1 MSSSQQGRLAGPSL
15 SSASSIRLCLSLSI
29 YGTVVL
35 AGCSGNSPATTFQVS
50 GTVKLS
56 DGQPL
61 TAGRILFRPDK
72 DSKYSARGGI
82 NQDGAF
88 ELTTFK
94 EGDGA
99 IAGVH
104 KVMITPEVDRAA
116 LDEPAA
122 TRKREKPVI
131 DIQYQSLQ
139 RTPLEVTVTADGS
152 SENHFDLV
160 VEPPRSRQ
168 KNRRSQ

>member
-1 MSSSQQGRLAGPSL
+1 MSICGAAGL
-15 SSASSIRLCLSLSI
+15 TL
-29 YGTVVL
+29 T
-35 AGCSGNSPATTFQVS
+35 GCSGSGPATTFQVS
-50 GTVKLS
+50 GTVKFP

-72 DSKYSARGGI
+72 DAKYSARGGI
-82 NQDGAF
+82 LEDGTF
-88 ELTTFK
+88 ELSTFN

-122 TRKREKPVI
+122 TRKRAMPVI
-131 DIQYQSLQ
+131 DIQYQSL
-139 RTPLEVTVTADGS
+139 RDTPLEVTVTADGS

-160 VEPPRSRQ
+160 VEPPKIRGKKRRSR
-168 KNRRSQ
+168 